1 LTPFSRPVDDGGMIF
16 RDQRLEKLK
25 RRREKRAAFLI
36 AIVLILSVI
45 VHALVERKSEKHRLV
60 ESLTYLSVTYFYIFI
75 GILLFI
81 LLARNLLKSYI
92 ERKSG
97 QLGSS
102 LKWKIVFSLVTFSL
116 IPSVVFFIG
125 ATALIRSGFEQY
137 FGDRVASA
145 LEDSESIVKTH
156 YDRIQRDLD
165 LMASQAAKIL
175 KQEQKKDKSKN
186 IISTEVFNALPLSR
200 LEIYKSPTM
209 KPEVF
214 THFEKLPATDIDLV
228 ERAFKGEAF
237 RQTKRV
243 TEGDLIQ
250 RFQPF
255 STKNGVEVLVLS
267 QSVPQALFTRMEELK
282 STLVVYRETRTLKNS
297 LKTQYSI
304 VLLVL
309 FVLVLFVVTWFGIYI
324 TREIT
329 DPVMELLEATN
340 AFRSGKWDFRIKSV
354 GSITPSRGKTADLEI
369 LKSAFNLMAE
379 EVGTRGKKLEEVV
392 MNLEG
397 RERYL
402 ETLLSS
408 IRRGVVVLSPEGKI
422 QRINREALELLTP
435 DVPNP
440 STEAYK
446 ESAWSEVFKI
456 YPKER
461 FDDFLRAV
469 KIKRGQHLDQVFEV
483 KRDPSRDLPP
493 LSLRATGVLLFDFDN
508 RDLGTLLI
516 VEDISDATR
525 MERLAAWQGVARR
538 VAHEI
543 KNPLTPIS
551 ISADRILRKIM
562 KLPEDHADLDV
573 FKECV
578 AQIQKQV
585 RVIRDL
591 VKDFGQFAKL
601 PEPRFEKVQLSE
613 LFEGFLKDYRF
624 THPDVAIFLDKKT
637 EDLIQGD
644 PELLRILFINM
655 VDNAVHSLQERR
667 SADTNFKGALKIT
680 IEDSSKNSFLKIVF
694 EDNGAGVDPELR
706 DKIFDP
712 YISSKA
718 SGMGLGLAIVRRI
731 AEEHL
736 GSVSAEP
743 AEGARFVFE
752 LPRYPSSGTIQLAD
766 NPTEN

>member
-1 LTPFSRPVDDGGMIF
+1 MIF

-25 RRREKRAAFLI
+25 RRREKRAALL
-36 AIVLILSVI
+36 AAVVLILSVAI
-45 VHALVERKSEKHRLV
+45 HAFVERKSENHRLV
-60 ESLTYLSVTYFYIFI
+60 ESLTYLSVIYFYIFV
-75 GILLFI
+75 GVFLFI
-81 LLARNLLKSYI
+81 LLARNLIKAYI

-97 QLGSS
+97 QLGAS

-116 IPSVVFFIG
+116 LPSVVFFIG

-137 FGDRVASA
+137 FGERVASA
-145 LEDSESIVKTH
+145 LEDSEAIVKTH
-156 YDRIQRDLD
+156 YDRIHRDMD
-165 LMASQAAKIL
+165 LMASQTAKLL
-175 KQEQKKDKSKN
+175 KQDARVPTKNKRQRSQSKTASAQSN
-186 IISTEVFNALPLSR
+186 AIFNALPLSR
-200 LEIYKSPTM
+200 LEIYRSPKQ
-209 KPEVF
+209 KPELF
-214 THFEKLPATDIDLV
+214 THFEKLPPTDADLV
-228 ERAFKGEAF
+228 SRAFKGESF
-237 RQTKRV
+237 RQTSRFS
-243 TEGDLIQ
+243 EGDLIQ

-255 STKNGVEVLVLS
+255 NTASGVNVLVLS
-267 QSVPQALFTRMEELK
+267 QSVPLALYTRMEELK

-297 LKTQYSI
+297 LKTQYSV

-309 FVLVLFVVTWFGIYI
+309 FVLVLFIVTWFGIYI

-340 AFRSGKWDFRIKSV
+340 AFRSGKWDFRIKNV
-354 GSITPSRGKTADLEI
+354 GNINPSRGMTADLEL
-369 LKSAFNLMAE
+369 LKSSFNLMAE

-408 IRRGVVVLSPEGKI
+408 IRRGVVVLNPEGKV
-422 QRINREALELLTP
+422 QRINREALELLIP
-435 DVPNP
+435 DVQNPNP
-440 STEAYK
+440 ENLRDSYWN
-446 ESAWSEVFKI
+446 ESFKI
-456 YPKER
+456 SPKER
-461 FDDFLRAV
+461 FEDFLRAV

-483 KRDPSRDLPP
+483 ERDSARDLPP
-493 LSLRATGVLLFDFDN
+493 LSLRATGVLLFDYEN

-525 MERLAAWQGVARR
+525 LERLAAWQGVARR

-551 ISADRILRKIM
+551 ISADRMLRKIS
-562 KLPEDHADLDV
+562 KYPESNPDLPL

-601 PEPRFEKVQLSE
+601 PEPHFEKLQLADFFGS
-613 LFEGFLKDYRF
+613 FLKDYRF
-624 THPDVAIFLDKKT
+624 THPDVEITLEKKC
-637 EDLIQGD
+637 DDSIMAD
-644 PELLRILFINM
+644 PELLRILLVNM
-655 VDNAVHSLQERR
+655 IDNAVHSLQDRK
-667 SADTNFKGALKIT
+667 AVNPDFKGLLKISLET
-680 IEDSSKNSFLKIVF
+680 STLDSHIHIVF
-694 EDNGAGVDPELR
+694 EDNGPGIDPELR

-731 AEEHL
+731 AEEHH
-736 GSVSAEP
+736 GTISIVDSQ
-743 AEGARFVFE
+743 GAKFVFD
-752 LPRYPSSGTIQLAD
+752 LPRIQSSNPQRLAS
-766 NPTEN
+766 NTTEN

>member
-1 LTPFSRPVDDGGMIF
+1 MSF

-25 RRREKRAAFLI
+25 RRREKRAALLG
-36 AIVLILSVI
+36 AVVLILTVLI
-45 VHALVERKSEKHRLV
+45 HAFVERKSENHRLV
-60 ESLTYLSVTYFYIFI
+60 ESLTYLSVIYFYIFV
-75 GILLFI
+75 GVFLFV
-81 LLARNLLKSYI
+81 LLARNLIKAYI

-97 QLGSS
+97 QLGAS

-116 IPSVVFFIG
+116 LPSVVFFIG

-156 YDRIQRDLD
+156 YDRIYRDLD
-165 LMASQAAKIL
+165 LMASQTAKLL
-175 KQEQKKDKSKN
+175 KQNPAPQPTKRTQKRKKTQKANSL
-186 IISTEVFNALPLSR
+186 EVFNALPLSR
-200 LEIYKSPTM
+200 LEIYRGSLL
-209 KPEVF
+209 KPEIY
-214 THFEKLPATDIDLV
+214 THFESLPPTNKEFV
-228 ERAFKGEAF
+228 ERAFKGESF
-237 RQTKRV
+237 RQTTRFDD
-243 TEGDLIQ
+243 GDLIQ

-255 STKNGVEVLVLS
+255 STSSGINVLVLS
-267 QSVPQALFTRMEELK
+267 QSVPLALFTRMQELK
-282 STLVVYRETRTLKNS
+282 STLIVYRETRTLKNS
-297 LKTQYSI
+297 LKTQYSV

-340 AFRSGKWDFRIKSV
+340 AFRSGKWDYRIKSV
-354 GSITPSRGKTADLEI
+354 GNINPTRGMTADLEL

-408 IRRGVVVLSPEGKI
+408 IRRGVVVLSPEGKV
-422 QRINREALELLTP
+422 QRINREALELLMP
-435 DVPNP
+435 DTQNTNP
-440 STEAYK
+440 ENFKDTYWTEL
-446 ESAWSEVFKI
+446 FKI
-456 YPKER
+456 NPKER
-461 FDDFLRAV
+461 FEDFLRAV
-469 KIKRGQHLDQVFEV
+469 KIKRGEHLDQVFEV
-483 KRDPSRDLPP
+483 KRDTARDLPP
-493 LSLRATGVLLFDFDN
+493 LSLRATGALLFDFEN

-551 ISADRILRKIM
+551 ISADRILRKIN
-562 KLPEDHADLDV
+562 KYPENHPDLGI

-601 PEPRFEKVQLSE
+601 PEARFEKLKLSE
-613 LFEGFLKDYRF
+613 FFSSFLKDYRF
-624 THPDVAIFLDKKT
+624 THPDVDISLEKKS
-637 EDLIQGD
+637 DDSMMAD
-644 PELLRILFINM
+644 PELFRILLVNM
-655 VDNAVHSLQERR
+655 IDNAVHSLQEIKQD
-667 SADTNFKGALKIT
+667 SPDFKGQLKIS
-680 IEDSSKNSFLKIVF
+680 IEDAPRADHINIIF
-694 EDNGAGVDPELR
+694 EDNGPGIDPELR

-731 AEEHL
+731 AEEHHGTISIE
-736 GSVSAEP
+736 GSK
-743 AEGARFVFE
+743 GARFVFE
-752 LPRYPSSGTIQLAD
+752 LPRFQPGSPQRLAS
-766 NPTEN
+766 NETEN

>member
-1 LTPFSRPVDDGGMIF
+1 MIF

-25 RRREKRAAFLI
+25 RRREKRAAFL
-36 AIVLILSVI
+36 ACIVLILTVI
-45 VHALVERKSEKHRLV
+45 VHAIVERKSENHRLV
-60 ESLTYLSVTYFYIFI
+60 ESLTYLSVIYFYIFV
-75 GILLFI
+75 GVLLFV
-81 LLARNLLKSYI
+81 LLARNLIKAYI

-97 QLGSS
+97 QLGAS

-116 IPSVVFFIG
+116 LPSVVFFIG

-156 YDRIQRDLD
+156 YDRIHRDMD
-165 LMASQAAKIL
+165 LMAAQTAKII
-175 KQEQKKDKSKN
+175 KQNTRAPDKRKKTKAIRAS
-186 IISTEVFNALPLSR
+186 SPEVFNALPLSR
-200 LEIYKSPTM
+200 LEIYRDIKQ
-209 KPEVF
+209 KPEVY
-214 THFEKLPATDIDLV
+214 THYESIPPTDLQLV
-228 ERAFKGEAF
+228 ARAFKGESF
-237 RQTKRV
+237 RQTNRFSG
-243 TEGDLIQ
+243 GDLIQ

-255 STKNGVEVLVLS
+255 NTQLGTYVIVLS
-267 QSVPQALFTRMEELK
+267 QSVPLALYTRMEELK

-297 LKTQYSI
+297 LKTQYSV

-340 AFRSGKWDFRIKSV
+340 AFRSGKWDFRIKNV
-354 GSITPSRGKTADLEI
+354 GNINPTRGMTADLEL
-369 LKSAFNLMAE
+369 LKSSFNLMAE

-408 IRRGVVVLSPEGKI
+408 IRRGVVVLSPEGKVK
-422 QRINREALELLTP
+422 RINREALELLMP
-435 DVPNP
+435 DMMLPNP
-440 STEAYK
+440 ENFKDTLWN
-446 ESAWSEVFKI
+446 ESFKI
-456 YPKER
+456 SPRER
-461 FDDFLRAV
+461 FEDFLRAV
-469 KIKRGQHLDQVFEV
+469 KLKRGQHLDQVFEV
-483 KRDPSRDLPP
+483 KREKSRDLPP
-493 LSLRATGVLLFDFDN
+493 LSLRATGVLLVDADN

-551 ISADRILRKIM
+551 ISADRILRRVS
-562 KLPEDHADLDV
+562 KLPEDNPDLGL

-601 PEPRFEKVQLSE
+601 PEPQFEKIILTDFFSS
-613 LFEGFLKDYRF
+613 FLKDYRF
-624 THPDVAIFLDKKT
+624 THPDTEISLDKKCSD
-637 EDLIQGD
+637 EIMAD
-644 PELLRILFINM
+644 PELLRILLVNM
-655 VDNAVHSLQERR
+655 VDNSVHSLE
-667 SADTNFKGALKIT
+667 DYKTEHPDFKGLLKISM
-680 IEDSSKNSFLKIVF
+680 EDSSKDSHIRIVF
-694 EDNGAGVDPELR
+694 EDNGPGIDPELR

-731 AEEHL
+731 AEEHH
-736 GSVSAEP
+736 GSIEIAE
-743 AEGARFVFE
+743 AQGAKFIFE
-752 LPRYPSSGTIQLAD
+752 LPRKQSGK
-766 NPTEN
+766 